1 MFPATCGLFLE
12 HGRIKRWILFFLL
25 AWGLLEMG
33 EIALAH
39 HDKRYKTSSREG
51 VRELTI
57 DSLAP
62 VFTLTDQQERPFNLA
77 ELRGKVVLMTFIYT
91 SCVDACPL
99 LTAGFAALQRKLNE
113 KGQRGVFFL
122 SITTDPEIDTPKILK
137 SYAKRYRAD
146 LSSWFFLS
154 GKPEDLKRVWRDYG
168 VRVQRRAKGLI
179 NHTFLTL
186 LIDQAGVLRRR
197 YFGSLIDVETILNDI
212 IRLKGG
218 KS

>member
-1 MFPATCGLFLE
+1 MFPATCVLFLD
-12 HGRIKRWILFFLL
+12 HDSIKRWLAVFLL
-25 AWGLLEMG
+25 AWGFLQMG
-33 EIALAH
+33 DIALANGVH
-39 HDKRYKTSSREG
+39 SSPGEG
-51 VRELTI
+51 ARGAAI
-57 DSLAP
+57 DTLAP
-62 VFTLTDQQERPFNLA
+62 VFTLTDQQERPLSLA
-77 ELRGKVVLMTFIYT
+77 NLRGKVVAVTFIYT

-99 LTAGFAALQRKLNE
+99 LTAGFAALQKKLKE
-113 KGQRGVFFL
+113 KGQKEVILL

-197 YFGSLIDVETILNDI
+197 YFGSLIDVETVLNDI
-212 IRLKGG
+212 IWLKGG